1 MLVVHNFR
9 YASGLIARGVTIKV
23 TPRNSTVVLATL
35 VTDQEGLLTIDLAPG
50 SYDWWYEAVN
60 YRVPF
65 DVLPSEVIPT
75 FVHHQTQAAAQWQ
88 VQHNRGVKP
97 TVTLFTDDD
106 GDQSVYT
113 DVHYPDD
120 TQVLI
125 DWPAPT
131 TGWAYIN

>member
-9 YASGLIARGVTIKV
+9 YASGLIARNVDIKV
-23 TPRNSTVVLATL
+23 TPRNSTVIVADL
-35 VTDQEGLLTIDLAPG
+35 VTDQQGMLAVDLGPG
-50 SYDWWYEAVN
+50 SYDWWYQAED

-65 DVLPSEVIPT
+65 DVATANIVPT
-75 FVHHQTQAAAQWQ
+75 FVFHQSAPAAQWL
-88 VQHNRGVKP
+88 VVHSRGTKP

-106 GDQSVYT
+106 GDESVYT

-120 TQVLI
+120 NQVII

-131 TGWAYIN
+131 AGWAYIN